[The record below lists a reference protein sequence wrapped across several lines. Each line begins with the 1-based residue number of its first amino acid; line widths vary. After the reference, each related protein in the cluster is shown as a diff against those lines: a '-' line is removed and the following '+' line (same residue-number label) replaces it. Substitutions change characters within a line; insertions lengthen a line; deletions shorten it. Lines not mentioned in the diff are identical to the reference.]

1 MCKTTAVLCIL
12 LRLVAL
18 GMQLPA
24 GQGQVNV
31 DSGDI
36 YAFDA
41 ELYKMLIKYPA
52 EMITLMDDAVK
63 LAYADATQQNAEDV
77 NLQVVF
83 QTAEYE
89 RAIMAPNQG
98 LAAHC
103 GHPRL
108 TSDGQ
113 ALHNLARRC

>member
-1 MCKTTAVLCIL
+1 MCKTTAVLRIL

-18 GMQLPA
+18 DMQLPA

-31 DSGDI
+31 DSSDI
-36 YAFDA
+36 HAFDA

-77 NLQVVF
+77 NLQVLV
-83 QTAEYE
+83 QSAAYE
-89 RAIMAPNQG
+89 QAIMAPKQG

-108 TSDGQ
+108 TSND
-113 ALHNLARRC
+113 